1 MLVNNRLLR
10 ILGIVLGVVI
20 VLTGFYGRQSFE
32 HIKSLGVT
40 TIADPIQEYRIKK
53 STYSA
58 NITFTTKNGEKIAKN
73 DVYFPESVAHDF
85 ESNTPVV
92 IYYNPQSPED
102 FVFEKD
108 EAGWIVVLLGVFMIF
123 AACVPL
129 IGNIRVK

>member
-1 MLVNNRLLR
+1 MLINNRLLR
-10 ILGIVLGVVI
+10 ILGVILGLVI

-40 TIADPIQEYRIKK
+40 AIADPIQEYRIKK
-53 STYSA
+53 STYRA
-58 NITFTTKNGEKIAKN
+58 NITFTTKDGKKVAKS

-92 IYYNPQSPED
+92 IYYDPQSPED
-102 FVFEKD
+102 FVFEKEEED
-108 EAGWIVVLLGVFMIF
+108 WIVVLLGVFMII